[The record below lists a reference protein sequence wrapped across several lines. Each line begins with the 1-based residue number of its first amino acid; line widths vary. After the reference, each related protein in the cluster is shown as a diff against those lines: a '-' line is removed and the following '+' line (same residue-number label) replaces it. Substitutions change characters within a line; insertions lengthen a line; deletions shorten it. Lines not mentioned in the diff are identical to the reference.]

1 MESFT
6 LKLKTETMSNHKAL
20 DTHPFVKN
28 MYKEDVSK
36 INVQYYLDLHF
47 IILKFMESKI
57 KNEIKDYPNFV
68 DTFNY
73 NKNYEIKD
81 LTYFNSIQKLIENI
95 SIDNI
100 YAYCYSYYLG
110 ILFGGQIIKK
120 LINKTNDEV
129 LINKGNMLFNFE
141 CDKKELIKNIKDFLE
156 ITIKEDKQ
164 DDFINQVNNIYLL
177 TKDVF
182 DEFDNCIVD

>member
-1 MESFT
+1 MEPFT
-6 LKLKTETMSNHKAL
+6 LKLKNETMSNHRAL

-28 MYKEDVSK
+28 MYTETVSK
-36 INVQYYLDLHF
+36 INIQYYIDLHF
-47 IILKFMESKI
+47 IILEFMENKI
-57 KNEIKDYPNFV
+57 KNEIKDYPDFV
-68 DTFNY
+68 DKFNY
-73 NKNYEIKD
+73 NKNYKTKD
-81 LTYFNSIQKLIENI
+81 VIQFNSVQKLIDNV

-120 LINKTNDEV
+120 LINKTNDEL

-156 ITIKEDKQ
+156 MNIKKDKQ
-164 DDFINQVNNIYLL
+164 QDFINQVNNIYLL

-182 DEFDNCIVD
+182 DEFDNNIVY